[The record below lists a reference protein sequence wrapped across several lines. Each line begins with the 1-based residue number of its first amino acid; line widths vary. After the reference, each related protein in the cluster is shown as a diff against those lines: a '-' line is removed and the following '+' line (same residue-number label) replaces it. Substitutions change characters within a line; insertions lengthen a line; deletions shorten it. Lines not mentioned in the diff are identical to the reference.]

1 MKRILTTA
9 LAMLL
14 VLSSVL
20 TLASC
25 GSTFGTVK
33 ANFEKAG
40 YELKEEAE
48 QTIELTTDEG
58 KLTVKVHTFQLK
70 QEHNPDVEDD
80 GLLGGILDG
89 IGSLVG
95 AFSTAMVYEFSTSA
109 DLTKALAEN
118 DEMVALFKNAQ
129 ESEYVNGNCLLI
141 TLNPDALKIFKGET
155 EAK

>member
-14 VLSSVL
+14 VLASVL

-25 GSTFGTVK
+25 GSTFGTIK

-48 QTIELTTDEG
+48 KTIELTTDNG
-58 KLTVKVHTFQLK
+58 KLTVSVHTFQLK
-70 QEHNPDVEDD
+70 QEENEEEN
-80 GLLGGILDG
+80 GLLGDILDG
-89 IGSLVG
+89 VGSLIG

-109 DLTKALAEN
+109 DLTKALSEN
-118 DEMVALFKNAQ
+118 DEMVALFKDAQ
-129 ESEYVNGNCLLI
+129 ESEYVNGNCLLV